1 MVATPIWEGTP
12 LWPVSIAE
20 QAGQEAALQAL
31 VREQNMAMP
40 WTSRAGFSFWPVMTR
55 VLSLVQTLPSTL
67 ALVRPKDATTG

>member
-40 WTSRAGFSFWPVMTR
+40 MDIARGVLFLASDDSRFITGADLAVDAGFS
-55 VLSLVQTLPSTL
+55 
-67 ALVRPKDATTG
+67 AA